1 MITKLQ
7 SALDKL
13 VHLETSPV
21 TVKLLAPGE
30 QLPDRIKQPKRDL
43 KVEIAICQAVA
54 YSRKYGWSI
63 AIRGEDLSCPLAAAT
78 FGFKP
83 KLEYMIEGHA
93 CNQMY
98 TQDLK
103 AGARTEA
110 EVENVPF
117 GTYEAIV
124 TAPLQRTN
132 FDPDLVVI
140 YGNSAQVQRLVTA
153 ALWHEG
159 GRINSSFSGRLD
171 CSDEILVPLK
181 SGKPEVVL
189 PCYGDRV
196 FAQTQ
201 DHEMAF
207 CFPWNW
213 AGKIIEGLEGTN
225 KGGVRYPV
233 PTFLKYTPEFPPHYN
248 TMNEIWQEMEENEQG

>member
-1 MITKLQ
+1 MLKKLQ
-7 SALDKL
+7 AALDKF
-13 VHLETSPV
+13 VRLETFPV
-21 TVKLLAPGE
+21 TVKLYKPGE
-30 QLPDRIKQPKRDL
+30 KLPDKVKRPLRDM
-43 KVEIAICQAVA
+43 KVEIAICQGVA
-54 YSRKYGWSI
+54 YSRRYGWTI
-63 AIRGEDLSCPLAAAT
+63 GVGGEDLSCPLAAAT

-83 KLEYMIEGHA
+83 KLDYMIDGHA

-98 TQDLK
+98 TQNLE
-103 AGARTEA
+103 AGAKTEA
-110 EVENVPF
+110 LVENVPF
-117 GTYEAIV
+117 GTFESIV
-124 TAPLQRTN
+124 TAPLHRTN
-132 FDPDLVVI
+132 FEPDLI
-140 YGNSAQVQRLVTA
+140 LLYGNSAQVQRLVTA
-153 ALWHEG
+153 ALWHSG

-181 SGKPEVVL
+181 TGKPEVIL

-213 AGKIIEGLEGTN
+213 AEKIIQGLEGTN

-233 PTFLKYTPEFPPHYN
+233 PTFLKYRPEFPPHYN
-248 TMNEIWQEMEENEQG
+248 TMNEIWKEMEENEEQ